1 MRHRIR
7 TAIAITTLALAALGA
22 TAANAEPAQAG
33 SSWSSIDAPT
43 VLALG
48 FSL

>member
-7 TAIAITTLALAALGA
+7 TALAITTLALAALG